1 MIINIPSYGQLPHEP
16 LWGRIMIKFSHL
28 LLTLSSAVNILIYSY
43 KVIWFNSIFQFN
55 FNVIDYRCYRCYH
68 CYSCYHYVDSTIVRI
83 SSSAQFCVVSP
94 QVFGREVIS
103 LIWTIKM
110 MMTTTTMMMMMM
122 MMPTR
127 WRSRG
132 CEAQQQQPWGKPSQ
146 GGWAWWSKFE

>member
-1 MIINIPSYGQLPHEP
+1 MSLITAVTAVTIAIVVIIMLILP
-16 LWGRIMIKFSHL
+16 LF
-28 LLTLSSAVNILIYSY
+28 
-43 KVIWFNSIFQFN
+43 
-55 FNVIDYRCYRCYH
+55 
-68 CYSCYHYVDSTIVRI
+68 RI

-132 CEAQQQQPWGKPSQ
+132 CEAQQQQP
-146 GGWAWWSKFE
+146 